1 MMGIGIISLLG
12 KLHKWDEG
20 AIWFDGSSLGIKNKH
35 TRVRSQLLADG
46 FHTAVFVFAIAVYLT
61 VTIPALK
68 AVVNPAEA
76 DPEFTFDQN
85 LGLLGAGN
93 TIIAG
98 LLVLILVM
106 QASCSIVNKAANE
119 AERFSCS
126 GWARVCEAYRSQRAG
141 CRGEG
146 KGQGRQIGVKGR
158 LGVENSMYS
167 CCYLFVCCSRRP
179 SCTLAPILFN
189 GCCRGVLRNG

>member
-20 AIWFDGSSLGIKNKH
+20 AVWFDGSSLGIKKH
-35 TRVRSQLLADG
+35 IRARSQPLADG

-98 LLVLILVM
+98 LLVLVLVM
-106 QASCSIVNKAANE
+106 QARCTIVNKAVNE
-119 AERFSCS
+119 AECLSCS
-126 GWARVCEAYRSQRAG
+126 GWARVCEACRSQRVG
-141 CRGEG
+141 CRGER
-146 KGQGRQIGVKGR
+146 KGQGRQIGV
-158 LGVENSMYS
+158 
-167 CCYLFVCCSRRP
+167 
-179 SCTLAPILFN
+179 
-189 GCCRGVLRNG
+189 RGGWISTIP